1 MPWKGFKPSRQ
12 GEEASWWAANPPRPA
27 CLWGLTG
34 AARGVLAVLVAVSW
48 ALAGLL
54 AVVLVVRG
62 SPDRHAPCGGL
73 SPLANPRW
81 HKANL
86 YLTHVYVCNERRFGG
101 DDFET
106 SHASR
111 RQ

>member
-1 MPWKGFKPSRQ
+1 MV
-12 GEEASWWAANPPRPA
+12 SWWSPRAA
-27 CLWGLTG
+27 GG
-34 AARGVLAVLVAVSW
+34 ALAVMVAVSW
-48 ALAGLL
+48 TLAGLL

-86 YLTHVYVCNERRFGG
+86 YLMHVYVCNERRFGS